1 MAGRV
6 IAAQTAEDELVA
18 GLTTI
23 LRATP
28 PLMQMMRA
36 GRSLDP
42 PDWLEFSGAVYQP
55 VLTHLTGRACDC
67 GIKDYDLA
75 YFDGSDLSYE
85 AEDAVIRRVKAAFDE
100 ALRSM
105 VEVRNQARVH
115 PWFEAKF
122 GEPYT
127 PLLHRRG
134 SGALHLGDV
143 RGWCASRTRRPL
155 AHRRSLRSRR
165 SVRDAPASQPLT
177 KDTRFH
183 SSL

>member
-1 MAGRV
+1 MARRV

-75 YFDGSDLSYE
+75 
-85 AEDAVIRRVKAAFDE
+85 
-100 ALRSM
+100 
-105 VEVRNQARVH
+105 
-115 PWFEAKF
+115 
-122 GEPYT
+122 
-127 PLLHRRG
+127 
-134 SGALHLGDV
+134 
-143 RGWCASRTRRPL
+143 
-155 AHRRSLRSRR
+155 
-165 SVRDAPASQPLT
+165 
-177 KDTRFH
+177 
-183 SSL
+183 